1 MNIIFVCHGSICR
14 SPAAMMI
21 FKSLCKAHNV
31 IARAL
36 SYEEYG
42 NGLYPPMK
50 QELLARDIKITEHT
64 SYYLSDEDYKWAN
77 YIFYMD
83 NSNRRLLEK
92 RFDHNEKKIL
102 PICYFTHSITE
113 IEDPWYTGRYEKVVD
128 QITQCIQDIIK
139 HL

>member
-21 FKSLCKAHNV
+21 FKSLCKKHNV

-42 NGLYPPMK
+42 NGLYPPMRK
-50 QELLARDIKITEHT
+50 ELITQGIELCDHI
-64 SYYLSDEDYKWAN
+64 SYYLTDEDYRWAD

-83 NSNRRLLEK
+83 SHNRYLLEK
-92 RFDHNEKKIL
+92 RFGHNDKKIL
-102 PICYFTHSITE
+102 PISQYTPSISE
-113 IEDPWYTGRYEKVVD
+113 IEDPWYTGRYEKVVN
-128 QITQCIQDIIK
+128 QITECVKDIIK
-139 HL
+139 NL